1 MTLQDLIDACRSEA
15 VDTATPYLWSDA
27 DWIRYANDAQREAC
41 RRARL
46 IVDSTT
52 TAICR
57 IAMVAATASYALD
70 SRVLFIKRAKLS
82 GRSLPLSRAS
92 HKDLDRS
99 VPGWEDATGEP
110 QAYVPDMNEN
120 EFRPYPTPTTAATVS
135 LTVIRLPLA
144 DMALAVVSP
153 TTAAVG
159 PEIKACYHE
168 SLVFWML
175 YRAYSKQDTETL
187 DKKKAADNLALFE
200 AEFGKKS
207 TAVDETWTRR
217 EHGYTEDE
225 GVY

>member
-15 VDTATPYLWSDA
+15 VDTVTPYLWSDA

-57 IAMVAATASYALD
+57 IAMVGGTATYALD
-70 SRVLFIKRAKLS
+70 PRVLFIKRAKLS
-82 GRSLPLSRAS
+82 GRSMPLSRAS

-99 VPGWEDATGEP
+99 VPGWETQTGEP

-120 EFRPYPTPTTAATVS
+120 EFRPYPTPTAAATAS
-135 LTVIRLPLA
+135 LTVIRLPLV
-144 DMALAVVSP
+144 DMEDTDDS
-153 TTAAVG
+153 
-159 PEIKACYHE
+159 PEIKSHLHA
-168 SLVFWML
+168 SLQFWML

-187 DKKKAADNLALFE
+187 DKQKAADSLALFE

-207 TAVDETWTRR
+207 TAVDEAWIAR

-225 GVY
+225 GVF